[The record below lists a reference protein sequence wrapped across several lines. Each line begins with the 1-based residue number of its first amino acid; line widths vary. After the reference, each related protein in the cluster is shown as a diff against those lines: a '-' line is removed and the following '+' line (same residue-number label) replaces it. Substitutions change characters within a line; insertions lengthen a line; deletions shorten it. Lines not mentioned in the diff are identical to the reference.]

1 MNIVSVIQPGCGLQY
16 TGCIQSPAMDLNPPR
31 FPDIRSVIRL
41 AVLMVIGVAAIATI
55 AVYFGAIQP
64 GPPPAA
70 TRQR

>member
-1 MNIVSVIQPGCGLQY
+1 
-16 TGCIQSPAMDLNPPR
+16 MDLNPPR